1 MQDNIMKNEKLLHQ
15 FARIWLI
22 VILLRCFCV
31 CRYCATLYDG
41 LKSCPKERHIHVL
54 CDTDFIAHLIDR
66 AEPELT
72 GGRRERHA
80 RTIEIAQ
87 EEVKISL
94 NSLEN
99 TTLYLENRE
108 FTKPGRQR
116 QPERHLKF
124 RKESLV
130 SVRYL

>member
-1 MQDNIMKNEKLLHQ
+1 MPMTRSYL
-15 FARIWLI
+15 F
-22 VILLRCFCV
+22 FSS
-31 CRYCATLYDG
+31 YCANLYEG

-87 EEVKISL
+87 EEVI
-94 NSLEN
+94 
-99 TTLYLENRE
+99 
-108 FTKPGRQR
+108 P
-116 QPERHLKF
+116 
-124 RKESLV
+124 
-130 SVRYL
+130 